1 MYSRNHKA
9 TLGLPMGLNIIM
21 EILRRSVIVT
31 VTIVNDPVTL
41 QTKVISLAH
50 IYINI

>member
-21 EILRRSVIVT
+21 EILRSVMVT
-31 VTIVNDPVTL
+31 VTMANDPVTL

-50 IYINI
+50 IYVDI